1 MLVVV
6 CTANLFYLHLIFKAC
21 RMNEILLRQDNRITM
36 ARYELSLIEK
46 RVMYYVLK
54 EIRQQFVLSENGQRN
69 LFNDLVVR
77 INVSQLVKAVDNNDN
92 YTLVKNA
99 LRNLRLRS
107 FEWDNGEEEFSENY
121 EWLEVGFI
129 DWSKWNKGGTVEVQI
144 SKTILPFYVELTS
157 RYTEYSL
164 LVAMSLKSKWSQR
177 MYELCAQWRA
187 AGGFQV
193 GVNELKEMFKLEVK
207 YTRFA
212 AFKENV
218 LEVAREEIKT
228 LYDKGECDLYFN
240 YGENKDGRTVNTL
253 SFKII
258 SKQTEETLS
267 LQDLDYIIRTELY
280 SLYETKKHP
289 KNEAF
294 VGKVMTVLRL
304 NPDDLTKCHKK
315 LLYVKQHIPTEEQAR
330 YMRFV
335 LKEEFLKED

>member
-1 MLVVV
+1 
-6 CTANLFYLHLIFKAC
+6 
-21 RMNEILLRQDNRITM
+21 MNDILLRQDNRITM

-54 EIRQQFVLSENGQRN
+54 EIRKQFVLEDNGQRD
-69 LFNDLVVR
+69 LFNDLIVTM
-77 INVSQLVKAVDNNDN
+77 NSSQLVKEVYPDHSKE
-92 YTLVKNA
+92 VKQA
-99 LRNLRLRS
+99 LKSLRLRS
-107 FEWDNGEEEFSENY
+107 FEYDNGEPEESDEHHWF
-121 EWLEVGFI
+121 EVGFI
-129 DWSKWNKGGTVEVQI
+129 NWSEWNKGGTVEVQI
-144 SKTILPFYVELTS
+144 SKKILPFYVELTS

-164 LVAMSLKSKWSQR
+164 LVAMGLKSKWSQR

-187 AGGFQV
+187 AGGFQIKV
-193 GVNELKEMFKLEVK
+193 EDLKTMFRLDTS
-207 YTRFA
+207 YQRYA
-212 AFKENV
+212 AFKERV
-218 LEVAREEIKT
+218 LEVAYKEIKS
-228 LYDKGECDLYFN
+228 LYDNGQCDLYFN
-240 YGENKDGRTVNTL
+240 YGENKDGRAVNTL
-253 SFKII
+253 SFKIV

-280 SLYETKKHP
+280 SMYETKKHP